1 MKKLAFFVCLL
12 MIGLLYPA
20 VWGQEPARDTRRLT
34 LDWIQSDE
42 ARRTTRLPAL
52 LWCADGSA
60 WLYDNRLP
68 PAERTLDRFDPA
80 TGRRQPAL
88 DAAAVLQA
96 LRQTLSGDDLPKA
109 LPWPETFDSAGRQAL
124 YILAGD
130 VYLLD
135 IPTAAIRRLT
145 STPDREKN
153 AAFSPD
159 GRMVS
164 YVRENNLYVTELGTG
179 RETALTSDG
188 SDTILNGTLSW
199 VYWEEIFGRHDTA
212 YWWSP
217 DSQAVAF
224 FRTDDSTVGVC
235 YFPNVE
241 PATPSVTRQRYP
253 KAGTANPDV
262 RLGIVPIS
270 SGETTWVEFPDPQP
284 EYIVRVGW
292 LPHSRQISLQTL
304 NRRQNRLDLYLADR
318 TTGTPIHI
326 LREENRTA
334 LNLHDDLYFLADGR
348 RFLWSSERD
357 GYNHLYLYEINGE
370 LIRQMTAGEWMV
382 RASSGVAWVRGGVCT
397 VDEKEGW
404 VYFTANQGLPVAP
417 ALFRTHLH
425 QDLTERVSREE
436 GTHRI
441 SFSPDGAYYF
451 DEYADSRTLPG
462 LYLHRAD
469 GTRLYTVSAP
479 STNDIAD
486 FDLQFPEFLT
496 VEAADGFRLPAQIY
510 KPATL
515 EPGRKYPVILY
526 VYGGPSAPVVW
537 NNWNRY
543 SYFNNLLLQEGYIC
557 FLMDNRSATGLS
569 KTLEDTA
576 YGHLVSQPEVDDIL
590 AGVQWLRRQPWID
603 PERIGVWG
611 WSGGGTMTLQLMT
624 HSDAFTAGIAVAAV
638 TDFRYYDT
646 KWAEN
651 ILDTPQN
658 NPEGYR
664 ASAAANFAHRLQ
676 GRLMLIHGTG
686 DDNVHP
692 QNAWRFARELNQ
704 AGILFEM
711 MIYPLGTH
719 GIGNARDHVFLTM
732 LDFWKRNL

>member
-1 MKKLAFFVCLL
+1 MKRISFFACLL
-12 MIGLLYPA
+12 MISLLPPA
-20 VWGQEPARDTRRLT
+20 RGQEPATDPQRLT
-34 LDWIQSDE
+34 LDWIQSDT
-42 ARRTTRLPAL
+42 ARETTRLPEIF
-52 LWCADGSA
+52 WCADGSA
-60 WLYDNRLP
+60 WLYDYWTP
-68 PAERTLDRFDPA
+68 AAERTLERFDPA
-80 TGRRQPAL
+80 TGRREPAL
-88 DAAAVLQA
+88 DPAVIRQQ
-96 LRQTLSGDDLPKA
+96 LRQTLSGDDLPDA
-109 LPWPETFDSAGRQAL
+109 LPWPEAFDAAGRQAL

-135 IPTAAIRRLT
+135 IAAAAVRRLT
-145 STPDREKN
+145 ATPAEEKN
-153 AAFSPD
+153 AAFAPD
-159 GRMVS
+159 ARRVS
-164 YVRENNLYVTELGTG
+164 FVRENDLFVIELGTG

-199 VYWEEIFGRHDTA
+199 VYWEEIFGRQDTA

-217 DSQAVAF
+217 DSRSVAF
-224 FRTDDSTVGVC
+224 LRSDDSPVGVC
-235 YFPNVE
+235 YFPDFE
-241 PATPSVTRQRYP
+241 PGTPAVTRQRYP
-253 KAGTANPDV
+253 KAGTPNPEV
-262 RLGIVPIS
+262 RVGVVS
-270 SGETTWVEFPDPQP
+270 VASGETTWVEFTAPQP

-292 LPHSRQISLQTL
+292 LPRSRQISLQTL
-304 NRRQNRLDLYLADR
+304 NRRQNRLDVYLADR
-318 TTGTPIHI
+318 TTGTPVHI
-326 LREENRTA
+326 LREETRTA
-334 LNLHDDLYFLADGR
+334 LNLHDDLHFLDDGR
-348 RFLWSSERD
+348 RFIWSSERD
-357 GYNHLYLYEINGE
+357 GYNHLYLYGINGE
-370 LIRQMTAGEWMV
+370 LIRQMTAGQWMV
-382 RASSGVAWVRGGVCT
+382 RASSGVAWVRGGVCA
-397 VDEKEGW
+397 VDEKAGW
-404 VYFTANQGLPVAP
+404 VYFTANQGLPVSP
-417 ALFRTHLH
+417 TLFRTRLDS
-425 QDLTERVSREE
+425 DLTEKVSREE

-441 SFSPDGAYYF
+441 SFRPDGACYF
-451 DEYADSRTLPG
+451 DHYADSRTLPG
-462 LYLHRAD
+462 LYLHDAD
-469 GTRLYTVSAP
+469 GTRRHTVAAP
-479 STNDIAD
+479 RTAEIAN
-486 FDLQFPEFLT
+486 FDLQYPEFLT

-526 VYGGPSAPVVW
+526 LYGGPSAPVVW

-543 SYFNNLLLQEGYIC
+543 TYFNNLLLQEGYIC

-576 YGHLVSQPEVDDIL
+576 YGHLVAQPEVDDIL
-590 AGVQWLRRQPWID
+590 AGVKWLKEQPYVD
-603 PERIGVWG
+603 PQRIGVWG

-624 HSDAFTAGIAVAAV
+624 RSDAFRAGIAVAAV

-664 ASAAANFAHRLQ
+664 VSAAANSAARLK

-692 QNAWRFARELNQ
+692 QNAWRFARELNR

-719 GIGNARDHVFLTM
+719 GISNARDHVFMTM